1 MAPDLQPGS
10 QLAEY
15 RIERLVGRGG
25 MGVVY
30 QAEHVHLGK
39 RVALKV
45 LPPEY
50 MRDESFRER
59 FEREAR
65 LAASLEHPNIVPVTD
80 AGEFEGE
87 LWIAMRFVD
96 GTDLREVLHQQGAL
110 NPIRAVSILGRVA
123 NALDTAHAAGLVH
136 RDVKP
141 GNILIEPPSAKQQDE
156 HIYLT
161 DFGLTKQVDA
171 GTGDVA
177 GQFAATDPPKA
188 HHHEANGP
196 DPGPKGPDKEEASQP
211 SRGITRAGY
220 FAGTVDYAA
229 PEQFRGEPLDGR
241 VDVYALGCVL
251 YECLTGRP
259 PFRGEDE
266 QHVMLLHLQTPPP
279 KASAVVPGI
288 PLGLDAVIARAMAKD
303 RDDRFTTCR
312 EVIDAARSFLAG
324 WDPQT
329 SGVAIPAAP
338 GPPPGSIV
346 GATSEPSVASTPAPP
361 SGSFP
366 SSASGSLPSV
376 PPAPPPGSTSL
387 PGAASTPGAS
397 SDPSIAGPLSGSRPG
412 APLPPASQS
421 SGTSGPAP
429 PPGTSGVAPAPPGTS
444 GVAPP
449 PAPVP
454 SGTGSRRGRRRFGRS
469 NPLLTWV
476 LVGAGAAIVV
486 VLLLALL
493 AK

>member
-1 MAPDLQPGS
+1 MSSDLQPGS

-50 MRDESFRER
+50 MKDSSFRER
-59 FEREAR
+59 FELEAR

-80 AGEFEGE
+80 AGEFQGE

-96 GTDLREVLHQQGAL
+96 GTDLREVLHAHGAL

-123 NALDTAHAAGLVH
+123 SALDTAHAAGLVH

-141 GNILIEPPSAKQQDE
+141 GNILLEPPSPTRQVE
-156 HIYLT
+156 HVYLT

-171 GTGDVA
+171 AADDVA
-177 GQFAATDPPKA
+177 GQFAAQDAPKA
-188 HHHEANGP
+188 HGDEAEGP
-196 DPGPKGPDKEEASQP
+196 DHGPMGPDHGPLGPEGEDGDGGSVPDRQL
-211 SRGITRAGY
+211 TRAGY

-241 VDVYALGCVL
+241 VDVYALGCVM
-251 YECLTGRP
+251 YECLTGSA
-259 PFRGEDE
+259 PFTGEDE
-266 QHVMLLHLQTPPP
+266 RHVMLMHLQSPPP
-279 KASAVVPGI
+279 KASAVQPGI
-288 PLGLDAVIARAMAKD
+288 PRGIDAVIARAMAKD
-303 RDDRFTTCR
+303 REARFATCR
-312 EVIDAARSFLAG
+312 EMVDAARSFLAG
-324 WDPQT
+324 WDPSSAT
-329 SGVAIPAAP
+329 VSMPAAP
-338 GPPPGSIV
+338 GPPPGSLA
-346 GATSEPSVASTPAPP
+346 GTP

-366 SSASGSLPSV
+366 SASSGSIPSAPSGSFPGT
-376 PPAPPPGSTSL
+376 PPAPPVSSGVQP
-387 PGAASTPGAS
+387 AASTSAPSGTSQPSDPSAGGAS
-397 SDPSIAGPLSGSRPG
+397 SGSQPG
-412 APLPPASQS
+412 ALSTTAASIPPV
-421 SGTSGPAP
+421 PAAA
-429 PPGTSGVAPAPPGTS
+429 TSGVT
-444 GVAPP
+444 PP

-454 SGTGSRRGRRRFGRS
+454 PAADRASLASR
-469 NPLLTWV
+469 NPLLTWI

-486 VLLLALL
+486 VLLLILL
-493 AK
+493 SR